1 MKKLLSLLLALTMV
15 LSLAVVPA
23 RAAATDVTLASTAS
37 VTRGQTTSLTATA
50 PTEFGSETEGYTQG
64 TPTWSWAITSGSD
77 AIQFVGATNG
87 ASVSIKGLKAT
98 DAAAVTCT
106 YSVQF
111 TKDSADP
118 ITVTKSASATITV
131 NDAILDGDVTNVTFK
146 GRPYAKGSVAY
157 FSSEVS
163 QLTDP
168 NSWTVDLEGVAVTGV
183 TGTAP
188 NLTLQLSKGVTPNVV
203 TGSVRVTAN
212 PASVTITPSLADKE
226 VVVGGTITLTAAC
239 NAATTGAQYYWND
252 VLGTATYTYSPTSA
266 NDIGKHT
273 FKCTV
278 KSSDGS
284 TVIAENTIDVNVI
297 ADNFSLSL
305 VANPAQINAVN
316 TSSTVTGTIVA
327 KGTTTALDGATGWN
341 FTLSGNTTSF
351 NRTAGSAANSIV
363 LTAKEA
369 GTVTVTASAS
379 YKGKTYSATTTV
391 TSNILS
397 YTLPAIQSG
406 SSESFPYAT
415 LLYYANTISN
425 RPAAGFRSISVNA
438 QAANA
443 LGTLTTTSTACT
455 FDTSRATKRV
465 GVAQFTATAIGNDGK
480 TYTVLFNLPIEPIST
495 TYEAQYPQPISTS
508 TTSYRYSVEVPSG
521 YVSYYVVGSPNQT
534 TRPTDWSNPSGAVY
548 TARNLLSLAENQF
561 VNGKCTLWIVTAT
574 SQNRLYCGSLEVY
587 LQNNDISYNATTGST
602 IKFSHSD
609 FTGFMNDM
617 AGKNTS
623 SYLTFNY
630 VRFLSVPAASQG
642 TLYYN
647 NQAMTTRSGSNNF
660 NANTQITNLDN
671 VSFTVNPKATVKE
684 IILPFQLVATRYNSF
699 SSTRG
704 QTVTYTGRVVISVVR
719 EDIVYSVA
727 PGETVRFTD
736 SDFLRYLQSS
746 STAARN
752 YTIDYVTFDQ
762 SAVSTL
768 NEGALYAYYGSFNYG
783 NAVKNTDRFYY
794 NTTNYNQT
802 ALSNVAF
809 RASSYAKTGTTAYIP
824 FTMHVRT
831 STNGTAT
838 RQVTGTVAVRIAQ
851 TMNFSDVKAGD
862 YFYDSVKWAV
872 GQKITNGTSATT
884 FSPYKTCTRAEIV
897 TFLWRA
903 AGSPTPT
910 SSRNPFTDVKSSM
923 GSDFYN
929 AILWASQKGITAGTT
944 ATTFSPNAT
953 CTRAQIVT
961 FLYRYA
967 GKPSGNYANPFND
980 VNQTEHGA
988 YYSAIL
994 WAVGK
999 GITTGTTASTFSPS
1013 ATCNRAEAVTFLYRY
1028 VNGL

>member
-23 RAAATDVTLASTAS
+23 RADGCTVSPSSVTLTRGDAGQSVTVSGAPDGATYTWTSGNPAVATVSGTAATATISPVGAGDTTVTCAIHKDAVAANGDTPETPEFNDS
-37 VTRGQTTSLTATA
+37 VT
-50 PTEFGSETEGYTQG
+50 
-64 TPTWSWAITSGSD
+64 
-77 AIQFVGATNG
+77 V
-87 ASVSIKGLKAT
+87 SVH
-98 DAAAVTCT
+98 
-106 YSVQF
+106 
-111 TKDSADP
+111 
-118 ITVTKSASATITV
+118 V

-168 NSWTVDLEGVAVTGV
+168 NSWTVDLEGVAVTSV

-252 VLGTATYTYSPTSA
+252 VLGTATYTYTPTSA

-284 TVIAENTIDVNVI
+284 TVIAESTIDVNVI

-480 TYTVLFNLPIEPIST
+480 NYTVLFNLPIEPIST

-684 IILPFQLVATRYNSF
+684 IILPFQLVATRYNSS

>member
-23 RAAATDVTLASTAS
+23 RADGCTVSPSSVTLTRGDAGQSVTVSGAPDGATYTWTSGNPAVATVSGTAATATISPVGAGDTTVTCAIHKDAVAANGDTPETPEFNDS
-37 VTRGQTTSLTATA
+37 VT
-50 PTEFGSETEGYTQG
+50 
-64 TPTWSWAITSGSD
+64 
-77 AIQFVGATNG
+77 V
-87 ASVSIKGLKAT
+87 SVH
-98 DAAAVTCT
+98 
-106 YSVQF
+106 
-111 TKDSADP
+111 
-118 ITVTKSASATITV
+118 V

-168 NSWTVDLEGVAVTGV
+168 NSWTVDLEGVAVTSV

-252 VLGTATYTYSPTSA
+252 VLGTATYTYTPTSA

-284 TVIAENTIDVNVI
+284 TVIAESTIDVNVI

-438 QAANA
+438 QPANA

-480 TYTVLFNLPIEPIST
+480 NYTVLFNLPIEPIST

-831 STNGTAT
+831 SMNGTAT

-980 VNQTEHGA
+980 VNQAEHGA

>member
-23 RAAATDVTLASTAS
+23 RAAANGTATVTVTGKSGDAAVPGDNLTFSLGNCS
-37 VTRGQTTSLTATA
+37 VTDDRGTVSNV
-50 PTEFGSETEGYTQG
+50 
-64 TPTWSWAITSGSD
+64 TP
-77 AIQFVGATNG
+77 
-87 ASVSIKGLKAT
+87 
-98 DAAAVTCT
+98 
-106 YSVQF
+106 
-111 TKDSADP
+111 
-118 ITVTKSASATITV
+118 
-131 NDAILDGDVTNVTFK
+131 GDVTWTVNGAASSGTYTVTS
-146 GRPYAKGSVAY
+146 ADTSLNVAY
-157 FSSEVS
+157 STTLTYTVTPAEGDAITDATYNLTGSTTVAVSNPVAALTSGTFNGRAFSNKSVTYYASEAGLLSDATKWGVDGYTVNSATVS
-163 QLTDP
+163 GSNCTLALTSTSNP
-168 NSWTVDLEGVAVTGV
+168 AVTGTMTVALTAATV
-183 TGTAP
+183 T
-188 NLTLQLSKGVTPNVV
+188 LSSGLDNNE
-203 TGSVRVTAN
+203 A
-212 PASVTITPSLADKE
+212 
-226 VVVGGTITLTAAC
+226 VVGGKLTLTAAC
-239 NAATTGAQYYWND
+239 AVAPIGAQYYWSLD
-252 VLGTATYTYSPTSA
+252 GAQETAGTTTYAVSTAAAGAHTVKCAVKTSA
-266 NDIGKHT
+266 GAL
-273 FKCTV
+273 
-278 KSSDGS
+278 
-284 TVIAENTIDVNVI
+284 IAEATANVNVI
-297 ADNFSLSL
+297 ADNFSLNL

-369 GTVTVTASAS
+369 GTVTVTATAS

-438 QAANA
+438 QPANA

-455 FDTSRATKRV
+455 FDTARATKRV

-480 TYTVLFNLPIEPIST
+480 NYTVLFNLPIEPIST

-684 IILPFQLVATRYNSF
+684 IILPFQLVATRYNSS

>member
-23 RAAATDVTLASTAS
+23 RAAANGTATVTVTGKSGDAAVPGDNLTFSLGNYNVTDDRGTVSEVTAGDITWTVNGTASNGTYTVTSADTRLEVAYSTTLTYTVTPAAGDAITNATYNLTGSTTVTVNNPVAALTSGTFNGRAFSNKSVTYYASEASLLSDASKWGVDGYRVDSATVSGSNCTLALTSTSNPA
-37 VTRGQTTSLTATA
+37 VTGTMTVSLT
-50 PTEFGSETEGYTQG
+50 
-64 TPTWSWAITSGSD
+64 
-77 AIQFVGATNG
+77 
-87 ASVSIKGLKAT
+87 
-98 DAAAVTCT
+98 AAAVTL
-106 YSVQF
+106 S
-111 TKDSADP
+111 SG
-118 ITVTKSASATITV
+118 
-131 NDAILDGDVTNVTFK
+131 LDNNE
-146 GRPYAKGSVAY
+146 A
-157 FSSEVS
+157 
-163 QLTDP
+163 
-168 NSWTVDLEGVAVTGV
+168 
-183 TGTAP
+183 
-188 NLTLQLSKGVTPNVV
+188 
-203 TGSVRVTAN
+203 
-212 PASVTITPSLADKE
+212 
-226 VVVGGTITLTAAC
+226 VVGGNLTLTAAC
-239 NAATTGAQYYWND
+239 TAAPADAQYYWSLD
-252 VLGTATYTYSPTSA
+252 GAQESFGTATYAVSTSA
-266 NDIGKHT
+266 VGPH
-273 FKCTV
+273 TV
-278 KSSDGS
+278 KCAVKTSAGAL
-284 TVIAENTIDVNVI
+284 VAENTVNVNVI
-297 ADNFSLSL
+297 PDNFSLSL
-305 VANPAQINAVN
+305 VANPATLTTAG
-316 TSSTVTGTIVA
+316 TSSTVTGTIVTKDTKA
-327 KGTTTALDGATGWN
+327 EQTGATGWN
-341 FTLSGNTTSF
+341 FSLAGTT
-351 NRTAGSAANSIV
+351 TAFDRSNGAADNSIV
-363 LTAKEA
+363 LKAKSA
-369 GTVTVTASAS
+369 GTVYVTVKASF
-379 YKGKTYSATTTV
+379 KGKTYTSNQVSV

-397 YTLPAIQSG
+397 YTLPSIQSG
-406 SSESFPYAT
+406 DEQYYSFET
-415 LLYYANTISN
+415 LRYYANNISN
-425 RPAAGFRSISVNA
+425 RPAAGFSKVTVAS
-438 QAANA
+438 QP
-443 LGTLTTTSTACT
+443 LGSFGTLTTSTGACT
-455 FDTSRATKRV
+455 IVTKNAAKKV
-465 GVAQFTATAIGNDGK
+465 GVAQFTATATGNDGK
-480 TYTVLFNLPIEPIST
+480 TTYTILFNQPIEPTST
-495 TYEAQYPQPISTS
+495 TYDAQYPQPTSTS
-508 TTSYRYSVEVPSG
+508 TTNYRYAVEIPSG
-521 YVSYYVVGSPNQT
+521 YVSYYVVGTPNQA
-534 TRPTDWSNPSGAVY
+534 TRPTDWSNSGTVY
-548 TARNLLSLAENQF
+548 TARNLLTLTENQF

-574 SQNRLYCGSLEVY
+574 AQGRLYCGSLDVY

-617 AGKNTS
+617 AGKNIA

-630 VRFLSVPAASQG
+630 VRFMSVPAASQG

-647 NQAMTTRSGSNNF
+647 NQAMTTRGGSNNF
-660 NANTQITNLDN
+660 NTSTQITNLDN

-684 IILPFQLVATRYNSF
+684 IILPFQLVATRYNS
-699 SSTRG
+699 SNSTRG

-719 EDIVYSVA
+719 EDIIYSVA

-783 NAVKNTDRFYY
+783 NAVKTTDRFYY

-802 ALSNVAF
+802 ALSDVAF

-944 ATTFSPNAT
+944 STTFSPNAT

-980 VNQTEHGA
+980 VNQTEHSA

>member
-1 MKKLLSLLLALTMV
+1 
-15 LSLAVVPA
+15 
-23 RAAATDVTLASTAS
+23 
-37 VTRGQTTSLTATA
+37 
-50 PTEFGSETEGYTQG
+50 
-64 TPTWSWAITSGSD
+64 
-77 AIQFVGATNG
+77 
-87 ASVSIKGLKAT
+87 
-98 DAAAVTCT
+98 
-106 YSVQF
+106 
-111 TKDSADP
+111 
-118 ITVTKSASATITV
+118 
-131 NDAILDGDVTNVTFK
+131 
-146 GRPYAKGSVAY
+146 
-157 FSSEVS
+157 
-163 QLTDP
+163 
-168 NSWTVDLEGVAVTGV
+168 
-183 TGTAP
+183 
-188 NLTLQLSKGVTPNVV
+188 
-203 TGSVRVTAN
+203 
-212 PASVTITPSLADKE
+212 
-226 VVVGGTITLTAAC
+226 
-239 NAATTGAQYYWND
+239 
-252 VLGTATYTYSPTSA
+252 
-266 NDIGKHT
+266 
-273 FKCTV
+273 
-278 KSSDGS
+278 
-284 TVIAENTIDVNVI
+284 
-297 ADNFSLSL
+297 
-305 VANPAQINAVN
+305 
-316 TSSTVTGTIVA
+316 
-327 KGTTTALDGATGWN
+327 
-341 FTLSGNTTSF
+341 
-351 NRTAGSAANSIV
+351 
-363 LTAKEA
+363 
-369 GTVTVTASAS
+369 
-379 YKGKTYSATTTV
+379 
-391 TSNILS
+391 
-397 YTLPAIQSG
+397 
-406 SSESFPYAT
+406 
-415 LLYYANTISN
+415 
-425 RPAAGFRSISVNA
+425 
-438 QAANA
+438 
-443 LGTLTTTSTACT
+443 
-455 FDTSRATKRV
+455 
-465 GVAQFTATAIGNDGK
+465 
-480 TYTVLFNLPIEPIST
+480 
-495 TYEAQYPQPISTS
+495 
-508 TTSYRYSVEVPSG
+508 
-521 YVSYYVVGSPNQT
+521 
-534 TRPTDWSNPSGAVY
+534 
-548 TARNLLSLAENQF
+548 
-561 VNGKCTLWIVTAT
+561 
-574 SQNRLYCGSLEVY
+574 
-587 LQNNDISYNATTGST
+587 
-602 IKFSHSD
+602 
-609 FTGFMNDM
+609 MNDM

-884 FSPYKTCTRAEIV
+884 FSPYKSCTRAEIV

-980 VNQTEHGA
+980 VNQAEHGA

>member
-15 LSLAVVPA
+15 LSLAIVPA
-23 RAAATDVTLASTAS
+23 RAADSVTVDRSSVTLTLGGS
-37 VTRGQTTSLTATA
+37 GQTVTVSGAPDGATFA
-50 PTEFGSETEGYTQG
+50 WESSNSAVATV
-64 TPTWSWAITSGSD
+64 SGS
-77 AIQFVGATNG
+77 
-87 ASVSIKGLKAT
+87 
-98 DAAAVTCT
+98 
-106 YSVQF
+106 
-111 TKDSADP
+111 
-118 ITVTKSASATITV
+118 SASATITP
-131 NDAILDGDVTNVTFK
+131 AG
-146 GRPYAKGSVAY
+146 KGSATVTCTVHKDAVGAPDSADASPA
-157 FSSEVS
+157 FDAQATVSVTVSSPVDALTSGTFNGRLFTNLTVTYLASEASLLGDKTKWGVDGYNVDSVS
-163 QLTDP
+163 VSGSTCTLSLTSTS
-168 NSWTVDLEGVAVTGV
+168 NSAVTGTMV
-183 TGTAP
+183 
-188 NLTLQLSKGVTPNVV
+188 
-203 TGSVRVTAN
+203 VTAN
-212 PASVTITPSLADKE
+212 PAAVTVTPSLTDKE
-226 VVVGGTITLTAAC
+226 VVVGGTLTLTASC
-239 NAATTGAQYYWND
+239 NAAINGAQYYWTFDNSPET
-252 VLGTATYTYSPTSA
+252 VGSTTYTVPT
-266 NDIGKHT
+266 NTIGTHT
-273 FKCTV
+273 VKCTV
-278 KSSDGS
+278 KTSGGD
-284 TVIAENTIDVNVI
+284 VIAESTVDNIKVI
-297 ADNFSLSL
+297 ADDYSL
-305 VANPAQINAVN
+305 VLTANPAQLNTVN
-316 TSSTVTGTIVA
+316 TSSTVTGKIVN
-327 KGTTTALDGATGWN
+327 KSNTEMTGATNWN
-341 FTLSGNTTSF
+341 FTLSGTTSAF
-351 NRTAGSAANSIV
+351 NRTKGSTDNSIV
-363 LTAKEA
+363 LTAKSA
-369 GTVTVTASAS
+369 GTVYVTATAS
-379 YKGKTYSATTTV
+379 FKGKTYTSPTSTSV

-406 SSESFPYAT
+406 GSESYAYAT

-438 QAANA
+438 QAADA
-443 LGTLTTTSTACT
+443 LGTLTTSSTACT
-455 FDTSRATKRV
+455 FDTARATKKV
-465 GVAQFTATAIGNDGK
+465 GVAQFTATAIGNDNK
-480 TYTVLFNLPIEPIST
+480 SYTVLFNLPIEPQST
-495 TYEAQYPQPISTS
+495 TYEAQYPQPAST
-508 TTSYRYSVEVPSG
+508 TATSYRYSVEVPSG
-521 YVSYYVVGSPNQT
+521 YVSYYVVGTPNQT
-534 TRPTDWSNPSGAVY
+534 TRPTDWTNTGAVY
-548 TARNLLSLAENQF
+548 TARNLLSLTENQF
-561 VNGKCTLWIVTAT
+561 INGKCTLWIVTAT
-574 SQNRLYCGSLEVY
+574 SAGRLYCGSLEIY
-587 LQNNDISYNATTGST
+587 LQNNDIAYNATVGST
-602 IKFSHSD
+602 VKFSHSD

-617 AGKNTS
+617 AGKNTA

-630 VRFLSVPAASQG
+630 VRFLSVPSASYG

-671 VSFTVNPKATVKE
+671 VSFAVNAKTTAKE
-684 IILPFQLVATRYNSF
+684 IILPFQLVATRYNSA

-719 EDIVYSVA
+719 EDIIYNVA

-736 SDFLRYLQSS
+736 TDFLNYLRST

-768 NEGALYAYYGSFNYG
+768 NEGALYSYYGSFNYG
-783 NAVKNTDRFYY
+783 NAVKTTDRFYY
-794 NTTNYNQT
+794 STTNYNQT

-809 RASSYAKTGTTAYIP
+809 RASMYAKTGTTAYIP
-824 FTMHVRT
+824 FTMYVRT
-831 STNGTAT
+831 STNGSAT
-838 RQVTGTVAVRIAQ
+838 RQVTGTVAVRVVQ
-851 TMNFSDVKAGD
+851 TMNFTDVKAGD

-872 GQKITNGTSATT
+872 GKNITNGTSATT

-910 SSRNPFTDVKSSM
+910 VSRNPFTDVSASM

-967 GKPSGNYANPFND
+967 GKPNGSYSNPFSD
-980 VNQTEHGA
+980 VNQAEHGA

-999 GITTGTTASTFSPS
+999 GITTGTTAATFSPS

>member
-23 RAAATDVTLASTAS
+23 RAEDNVCSVSPNSVELTLGGS
-37 VTRGQTTSLTATA
+37 GQTVTVSGAPEGATFTWTSTN
-50 PTEFGSETEGYTQG
+50 
-64 TPTWSWAITSGSD
+64 D
-77 AIQFVGATNG
+77 AI
-87 ASVSIKGLKAT
+87 
-98 DAAAVTCT
+98 AAV
-106 YSVQF
+106 SGNN
-111 TKDSADP
+111 
-118 ITVTKSASATITV
+118 ASATITPV
-131 NDAILDGDVTNVTFK
+131 G
-146 GRPYAKGSVAY
+146 KGSTSVTCNIHKDGTPETEDAAAVPAFDQTVSVSVTVKSAVDALTSGTFNNRP
-157 FSSEVS
+157 FSG
-163 QLTDP
+163 
-168 NSWTVDLEGVAVTGV
+168 NAVTYYASESELLNNKNAWGV
-183 TGTAP
+183 DGYTVNSVTVSSGSCTLSLTSTSNPADTGTMTV
-188 NLTLQLSKGVTPNVV
+188 NLTAAAVNLSSGLDNNEAVV
-203 TGSVRVTAN
+203 NGK
-212 PASVTITPSLADKE
+212 L
-226 VVVGGTITLTAAC
+226 TLTAAC
-239 NAATTGAQYYWND
+239 AAAPIGAQYYWTLDNGQETAGTTTYD
-252 VLGTATYTYSPTSA
+252 VSTATAVAHTVKCAVKTSA
-266 NDIGKHT
+266 GAL
-273 FKCTV
+273 V
-278 KSSDGS
+278 
-284 TVIAENTIDVNVI
+284 AENTVNVNVI
-297 ADNFSLSL
+297 PDNFSLSL
-305 VANPAQINAVN
+305 VANPATLTTAG
-316 TSSTVTGTIVA
+316 TSSTVTGTIVTKDTKA
-327 KGTTTALDGATGWN
+327 EQTGATGWN
-341 FTLSGNTTSF
+341 FSLAGTTSAF
-351 NRTAGSAANSIV
+351 DRSNGAADNSIV
-363 LTAKEA
+363 LKAKSA
-369 GTVTVTASAS
+369 GTVYVTVKASF
-379 YKGKTYSATTTV
+379 KGKTYTSNQVSV

-397 YTLPAIQSG
+397 YTLPSIQSG
-406 SSESFPYAT
+406 DEQYYSFET
-415 LLYYANTISN
+415 LRYYANNISN
-425 RPAAGFRSISVNA
+425 RPAAGFSKLTVAS
-438 QAANA
+438 QP
-443 LGTLTTTSTACT
+443 LGSFGTLTTSTGACT
-455 FDTSRATKRV
+455 IVTKNAAKKV
-465 GVAQFTATAIGNDGK
+465 GVAQFTATATGNDGK
-480 TYTVLFNLPIEPIST
+480 NYTILFNQPIEPTST
-495 TYEAQYPQPISTS
+495 TYDAQYPQPTSTS
-508 TTSYRYSVEVPSG
+508 TTNYRYAVEIPSG
-521 YVSYYVVGSPNQT
+521 YVSYYVVGTPNQA
-534 TRPTDWSNPSGAVY
+534 TRPTDWSNSGTVY
-548 TARNLLSLAENQF
+548 TARNLLTLTENQF

-574 SQNRLYCGSLEVY
+574 AQGRLYCGSLDVY

-617 AGKNTS
+617 AGKNIA

-630 VRFLSVPAASQG
+630 VRFMSVPAASQG

-647 NQAMTTRSGSNNF
+647 NQAMTTRGGSNNF
-660 NANTQITNLDN
+660 NTSTQITNLDN

-684 IILPFQLVATRYNSF
+684 IILPFQLVATRYNS
-699 SSTRG
+699 SNSTRG

-719 EDIVYSVA
+719 EDIIYNVA

-783 NAVKNTDRFYY
+783 NAVKTTDRFYY

-802 ALSNVAF
+802 ALSDVAF

-903 AGSPTPT
+903 AGSPTPA

-944 ATTFSPNAT
+944 STTFSPNAT

-980 VNQTEHGA
+980 VNQTEHSA

>member
-23 RAAATDVTLASTAS
+23 RADDTVSVSPNRVELTLGGS
-37 VTRGQTTSLTATA
+37 GQTVTVSGAPDGATFTWTSANDAIATV
-50 PTEFGSETEGYTQG
+50 
-64 TPTWSWAITSGSD
+64 SGS
-77 AIQFVGATNG
+77 N
-87 ASVSIKGLKAT
+87 
-98 DAAAVTCT
+98 
-106 YSVQF
+106 
-111 TKDSADP
+111 
-118 ITVTKSASATITV
+118 ASATIAPT
-131 NDAILDGDVTNVTFK
+131 G
-146 GRPYAKGSVAY
+146 KGSTTVTCNIHKDGTAATDDAAEVPAFDQAVSVSVTVKSAVDTLTSGTFNNRP
-157 FSSEVS
+157 FSGNAVTYYASESELLRDKNAWGV
-163 QLTDP
+163 DGY
-168 NSWTVDLEGVAVTGV
+168 TVDSVSVSSGSCTLSLTSTSNPAD
-183 TGTAP
+183 TGTMTVT
-188 NLTLQLSKGVTPNVV
+188 LTAATVTLTSGLDNNE
-203 TGSVRVTAN
+203 A
-212 PASVTITPSLADKE
+212 
-226 VVVGGTITLTAAC
+226 VVGGKLTLTAAC
-239 NAATTGAQYYWND
+239 AAAPIGAQYYWTLDNGQETVGTTTYD
-252 VLGTATYTYSPTSA
+252 VSTATTGA
-266 NDIGKHT
+266 H
-273 FKCTV
+273 TV
-278 KSSDGS
+278 KCAVKTS
-284 TVIAENTIDVNVI
+284 TGALVAEATVNVNVI
-297 ADNFSLSL
+297 ADNFSLNL

-327 KGTTTALDGATGWN
+327 KGTTTALDGAANWN

-351 NRTAGSAANSIV
+351 TRTAGSAANSIV

-369 GTVTVTASAS
+369 GTVTVSASAS

-425 RPAAGFRSISVNA
+425 RPSAGFRSISVNA
-438 QAANA
+438 QPANA
-443 LGTLTTTSTACT
+443 FGTLTTTSTACT
-455 FDTSRATKRV
+455 FDTSRATKKV
-465 GVAQFTATAIGNDGK
+465 GVAQFTATATGNDNK

-521 YVSYYVVGSPNQT
+521 YVSYYVVGTPNQT
-534 TRPTDWSNPSGAVY
+534 TRPTDWSNASGTVY

-574 SQNRLYCGSLEVY
+574 SQGRLYCGSLDVY

-630 VRFLSVPAASQG
+630 VRFMSVPAASQG

-660 NANTQITNLDN
+660 NTSTQITNLDN
-671 VSFTVNPKATVKE
+671 VSFTVNSKATVKE
-684 IILPFQLVATRYNSF
+684 IILPFQLVATRYNSS

-768 NEGALYAYYGSFNYG
+768 NEGALYAYYGTFNYG

-794 NTTNYNQT
+794 STTNYNQT
-802 ALSNVAF
+802 ALSDVAF

-824 FTMHVRT
+824 FTMYVRT

-851 TMNFSDVKAGD
+851 TMNFTDVKAGD

-944 ATTFSPNAT
+944 STTFSPNAT

-967 GKPSGNYANPFND
+967 GKPSGNYSNPFND
-980 VNQTEHGA
+980 VNQTEHSA

>member
-23 RAAATDVTLASTAS
+23 RAAANGTATVTVTGKSGDAAVPGDNLTFSLGNCSVTDDRGAVSSVTAGDVTWTVNGAASNGTYTVTSADTSLNVAYSTTLTYTVTPAEGDAITDATYNLTGSTTVAVSNPVAALTSGTFNGRAFSNKS
-37 VTRGQTTSLTATA
+37 VTYYASEAGLLSDAAKWGVDGYRVDSATISGSSCTLALTSTSSPAVTGTMTVSLTAA
-50 PTEFGSETEGYTQG
+50 
-64 TPTWSWAITSGSD
+64 
-77 AIQFVGATNG
+77 
-87 ASVSIKGLKAT
+87 
-98 DAAAVTCT
+98 
-106 YSVQF
+106 
-111 TKDSADP
+111 
-118 ITVTKSASATITV
+118 TVTLSSG
-131 NDAILDGDVTNVTFK
+131 LDNNE
-146 GRPYAKGSVAY
+146 A
-157 FSSEVS
+157 
-163 QLTDP
+163 
-168 NSWTVDLEGVAVTGV
+168 
-183 TGTAP
+183 
-188 NLTLQLSKGVTPNVV
+188 
-203 TGSVRVTAN
+203 
-212 PASVTITPSLADKE
+212 
-226 VVVGGTITLTAAC
+226 VVGGKLTLTAAC
-239 NAATTGAQYYWND
+239 AVAPIGAQYYWSLDGAKETAGTTTYD
-252 VLGTATYTYSPTSA
+252 VSTAA
-266 NDIGKHT
+266 AGAHT
-273 FKCTV
+273 VKCTV
-278 KSSDGS
+278 KTSAGAL
-284 TVIAENTIDVNVI
+284 IAEATANVSVI

-316 TSSTVTGTIVA
+316 TSSTVTGTIVTKDTKA
-327 KGTTTALDGATGWN
+327 EQAGATNWN
-341 FTLSGNTTSF
+341 FTLSGNTASF

-379 YKGKTYSATTTV
+379 YKGKAYSATTTV

-455 FDTSRATKRV
+455 FDTSRATKKV

-684 IILPFQLVATRYNSF
+684 IILPFQLVATRYNSS